1 MWALGFA
8 RKGKIVSENANQFSS
23 HEFFYGQIFSKVR
36 LEKYDFFHYKVAV
49 SFLLSPFSTKK

>member
-23 HEFFYGQIFSKVR
+23 HDFVYGQIFSKV
-36 LEKYDFFHYKVAV
+36 
-49 SFLLSPFSTKK
+49 